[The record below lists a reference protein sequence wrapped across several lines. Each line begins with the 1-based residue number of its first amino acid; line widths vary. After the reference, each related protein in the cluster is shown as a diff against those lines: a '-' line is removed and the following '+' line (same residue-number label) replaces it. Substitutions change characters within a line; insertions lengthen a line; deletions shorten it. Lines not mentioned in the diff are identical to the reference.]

1 MDKSETNNLPLM
13 PVNQS
18 FLDVF
23 ETFMDDDQKAKIRAN
38 NVRQYSE
45 GIIDLLLKD
54 KIINFPC
61 VPQPSF
67 FILQLRSS
75 TVSKTFS
82 QNINSPYFLVFL
94 NAIAM
99 KINNAQ
105 TTKLPIIYVQ
115 PKNDKLNILGAAG

>member
-1 MDKSETNNLPLM
+1 MNGVKMDKSETNNLPLM

-54 KIINFPC
+54 KIIAGLRPNE
-61 VPQPSF
+61 VYEGVNWGRKIKIIIENYDKKIGENIQEIF
-67 FILQLRSS
+67 FF
-75 TVSKTFS
+75 V
-82 QNINSPYFLVFL
+82 
-94 NAIAM
+94 
-99 KINNAQ
+99 
-105 TTKLPIIYVQ
+105 
-115 PKNDKLNILGAAG
+115 